1 MRMNDVHFMERALQ
15 LAERGAGW
23 VSPNPLV
30 GCVVVRDG
38 QVLGEGWHSRYGGPH
53 AEVVALEDARAHSQD
68 VRGATMYVTLEPCSH
83 YGKTPPC
90 VPVVAASGV
99 TRVVAAVQDPHDVV
113 NGRGLLLLR
122 DAGIAV
128 DVGVCAG
135 EAREQNRIFLHWVRT
150 GLPYVTVKV
159 AVSAD
164 DLITAAAGTRTA
176 ISGPEAL
183 RFVHELRHRH
193 DAILVGAGTVLID
206 NPELSVR
213 GIKGA
218 RQPLR
223 VILDADGRVPSTARV
238 LRDDAVLVVRE
249 RLPLADVWHMLADR
263 GVSSVLVEGG
273 QQVLTQCLEEDA
285 AQEWL
290 LIRSSHVFGRGVSF
304 VSDVATFHDRWAL
317 ARTQQLSGD
326 SVERYQHRP
335 LAS

>member
-1 MRMNDVHFMERALQ
+1 MRRNDVHVHFMERALQ

-38 QVLGEGWHSRYGGPH
+38 VVLGEGWHSRYGGPH
-53 AEVVALEDARAHSQD
+53 AEVVALEDARARGHN
-68 VRGATMYVTLEPCSH
+68 VGGATMYVTLEPCSH

-90 VPVVAASGV
+90 APMVAASGV
-99 TRVVAAVQDPHDVV
+99 TRVVVAVQDPHDVV
-113 NGRGLLLLR
+113 NGRGVQLLR

-128 DVGVCAG
+128 DVGVC
-135 EAREQNRIFLHWVRT
+135 EDSARDQNRIFFHWIHT

-164 DLITAAAGTRTA
+164 DFITAVAGTRTA

-193 DAILVGAGTVLID
+193 DAILVGAGTVLVD

-213 GIKGA
+213 GIEHA

-223 VILDADGRVPSTARV
+223 VILDADGRVPKAAAV
-238 LRDDAVLVVRE
+238 FRDDHVVVVRE
-249 RLPLADVWHMLADR
+249 RLPLADVWRALADR

-273 QQVLTQCLEEDA
+273 QQVLTQCLEESA
-285 AQEWL
+285 VQEWL
-290 LIRSSHVFGRGVSF
+290 LIRSSHVFGRGVPF
-304 VSDVATFHDRWAL
+304 VRDVAIFHDRWVL
-317 ARTQQLSGD
+317 AHTQQLGGD
-326 SVERYQHRP
+326 SVERYQQD
-335 LAS
+335 

>member
-1 MRMNDVHFMERALQ
+1 MNDVHFMERALQ
-15 LAERGAGW
+15 LAERGVGW

-30 GCVVVRDG
+30 GCVVTRDG

-90 VPVVAASGV
+90 APVVAASGV
-99 TRVVAAVQDPHDVV
+99 SRVVVAVQDPHDVV
-113 NGRGLLLLR
+113 NGRGLQVLR

-128 DVGVCAG
+128 DVGVCVG

-164 DLITAAAGTRTA
+164 DLITAATGTRTA

-213 GIKGA
+213 GIEHA

-223 VILDADGRVPSTARV
+223 VILDADGRVPKAAAV
-238 LRDDAVLVVRE
+238 FHDDHVVVVRE
-249 RLPLADVWHMLADR
+249 RLPLADVWRTLADR

-273 QQVLTQCLEEDA
+273 QQVLTQCLEESA
-285 AQEWL
+285 VQEWL
-290 LIRSSHVFGRGVSF
+290 LIRSSHVFGRGVPF
-304 VSDVATFHDRWAL
+304 VSDVAAFHDRWAL
-317 ARTQQLSGD
+317 ARTQQVGD
-326 SVERYQHRP
+326 DVVEWYQQSP